1 MFMWSNVFVKIKTIN
16 VSCYSSRVCAKMPIV
31 PIRVA
36 YNTGSRITY
45 ALLDTGSEETLV
57 SCKLYDDLKLN
68 GAPCK
73 CVLFTGNNE

>member
-1 MFMWSNVFVKIKTIN
+1 
-16 VSCYSSRVCAKMPIV
+16 MPIV